1 MSRAVAGA
9 TKASSQSAGLHK
21 AATTSTSRRVSS
33 GAADRRGSDL
43 RQRALGRQPADPAPL
58 RAKRQDV
65 AVLQQSLG
73 HDLAV
78 DRGAM
83 PG

>member
-9 TKASSQSAGLHK
+9 TKASSHRAGLHR

-33 GAADRRGSDL
+33 GTADRRGSVSGSAPSL
-43 RQRALGRQPADPAPL
+43 RQSADPAAL
-58 RAKRQDV
+58 RPEGEHV
-65 AVLQQSLG
+65 AVLQQPLG

-78 DRGAM
+78 DPGAV
-83 PG
+83 PR